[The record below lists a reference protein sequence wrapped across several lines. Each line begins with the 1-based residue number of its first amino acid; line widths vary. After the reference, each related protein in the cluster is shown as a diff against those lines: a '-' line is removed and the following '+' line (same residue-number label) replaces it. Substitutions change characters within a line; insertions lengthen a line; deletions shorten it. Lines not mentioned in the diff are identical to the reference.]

1 MMTMHGEERKTP
13 DKFQIFNDSREEN
26 QLSPIDKINDFAFSP
41 GLNNVKSLLD
51 PPNPSQMKCEA
62 TASSGNEQL

>member
-41 GLNNVKSLLD
+41 GLNNAARLFD
-51 PPNPSQMKCEA
+51 PEA
-62 TASSGNEQL
+62 

>member
-41 GLNNVKSLLD
+41 GLNNAARLFD
-51 PPNPSQMKCEA
+51 PNAKTKIEVN
-62 TASSGNEQL
+62 SGNEQL